1 MGVGQPLL
9 GVGVGGYSSHYK
21 VRMQKGM
28 DPEGK
33 EGWVGHW
40 TQVLA
45 TAPCRLW
52 GSREAHIFLFL
63 GAS

>member
-33 EGWVGHW
+33 EGGWDTG
-40 TQVLA
+40 
-45 TAPCRLW
+45 PRY
-52 GSREAHIFLFL
+52 
-63 GAS
+63 